1 MILPVSVADGHDAV
15 VSAGIE
21 RVAQAS
27 LAADATFLS
36 VTQGYIAV
44 LVTAFVVTLLATPL
58 MRRLALANGI
68 IDHPTDDRKVHR
80 RPVAYMGGVAVFL
93 GLMAGIVMSYFA
105 AVGIGFIDF
114 HPSTMREEG
123 ILDLA
128 IPMSV
133 ILGMFVIMMVGLLD
147 DIIHISPR
155 IKIAGQL
162 VAAAALAVND
172 VGVRVAAG
180 FLLPVARYFDVP
192 LAVSPEGV
200 KTIGWFIALPDAM
213 PFVGGGLFF
222 DLVYW
227 TGTAIIAIFV
237 LGACNASNLTD
248 GLDGLLSGVTAIAA
262 LGLTIIAVSFA
273 VLDSDPRNAQ
283 QIVLGMALMGACLG
297 FLPHNFRPA
306 SIFLGDCGSL
316 LLGYSTIVLVL
327 MLGGKHG
334 QTHLVVAG
342 LIIYGIPIIDTVLAI
357 IRRKLTGKK
366 LSEADTDHLHH
377 MLERRFGV
385 RGAVLTL
392 YGFGLVLVVLG
403 VTLARIN
410 SAPIVYLATMALT
423 AIIAL
428 GALVIARRTW
438 WPRAQTALERGDAP
452 GHATRPPIP
461 RTHPGR
467 IPSSP
472 PSPQP
477 GSNRPIS
484 PRTPRTILSAWI
496 PKARPTRD
504 GSR

>member
-1 MILPVSVADGHDAV
+1 
-15 VSAGIE
+15 
-21 RVAQAS
+21 
-27 LAADATFLS
+27 
-36 VTQGYIAV
+36 
-44 LVTAFVVTLLATPL
+44 
-58 MRRLALANGI
+58 
-68 IDHPTDDRKVHR
+68 
-80 RPVAYMGGVAVFL
+80 
-93 GLMAGIVMSYFA
+93 
-105 AVGIGFIDF
+105 
-114 HPSTMREEG
+114 MREEG

-180 FLLPVARYFDVP
+180 LLLPLEHLGVDTVT
-192 LAVSPEGV
+192 SPQGV
-200 KTIGWFIALPDAM
+200 KTIGWFIALPEAI

-410 SAPIVYLATMALT
+410 SAPIVYLATMGLT

-438 WPRAQTALERGDAP
+438 WPPAQTALERGDAP
-452 GHATRPPIP
+452 GHGDAPADSPHTPGPDPI
-461 RTHPGR
+461 
-467 IPSSP
+467 
-472 PSPQP
+472 QP
-477 GSNRPIS
+477 
-484 PRTPRTILSAWI
+484 
-496 PKARPTRD
+496 ARPTTRK
-504 GSR
+504 

>member
-1 MILPVSVADGHDAV
+1 MLPALVFAAQEAGVSV
-15 VSAGIE
+15 GIE
-21 RVAQAS
+21 PAAKAS
-27 LAADATFLS
+27 VAADASFLS
-36 VTQGYIAV
+36 VAQGYVAV

-68 IDHPTDDRKVHR
+68 IDHPTDDRTVHR
-80 RPVAYMGGVAVFL
+80 RPVAYLGGVAVFL
-93 GLMAGIVMSYFA
+93 GLMAGIVLSYFA
-105 AVGIGFIDF
+105 AVGIGIIDF
-114 HPSTMREEG
+114 HPSTLREEG
-123 ILDLA
+123 IFDLA

-133 ILGMFVIMMVGLLD
+133 ILGMFIIMMVGLLD
-147 DIIHISPR
+147 DIMHISPR

-180 FLLPVARYFDVP
+180 ILLPLERLGMDTV
-192 LAVSPEGV
+192 VSPQGV
-200 KTIGWFIALPDAM
+200 KTIGWFIALPDM
-213 PFVGGGLFF
+213 IPFVGGGLFF

-237 LGACNASNLTD
+237 LGACNASNLVD

-262 LGLTIIAVSFA
+262 MGLTIIAVSFA

-283 QIVLGMALMGACLG
+283 QIVLGMALLGACLG
-297 FLPHNFRPA
+297 FLPHNFKPA

-327 MLGGKHG
+327 MLGGKNG

-357 IRRKLTGKK
+357 IRRKMTGKK
-366 LSEADTDHLHH
+366 LSEPDTDHLHH
-377 MLERRFGV
+377 MLKRRLGV

-410 SAPIVYLATMALT
+410 SAPIMYVATAAFT
-423 AIIAL
+423 AISGL
-428 GALVIARRTW
+428 GAIILARRTW
-438 WPRAQTALERGDAP
+438 WREPQTASNRGVEPGHGDALADSP
-452 GHATRPPIP
+452 HSPTADPI
-461 RTHPGR
+461 
-467 IPSSP
+467 
-472 PSPQP
+472 QP
-477 GSNRPIS
+477 ADP
-484 PRTPRTILSAWI
+484 A
-496 PKARPTRD
+496 ARE
-504 GSR
+504 